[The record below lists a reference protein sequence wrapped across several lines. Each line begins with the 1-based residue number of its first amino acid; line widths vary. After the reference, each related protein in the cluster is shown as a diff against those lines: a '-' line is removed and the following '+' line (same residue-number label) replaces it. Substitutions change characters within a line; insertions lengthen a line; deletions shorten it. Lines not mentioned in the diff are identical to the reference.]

1 MLNMWPDVHMNL
13 PRARSI
19 VVKTRFKWRELEAQ
33 TDILP
38 RSALE
43 LHIEN
48 KVMYTWALRLE
59 AGSVIRS
66 YV

>member
-33 TDILP
+33 TDIQP
-38 RSALE
+38 RFLCRCTR
-43 LHIEN
+43 IEN
-48 KVMYTWALRLE
+48 NVHLGA
-59 AGSVIRS
+59 
-66 YV
+66 

>member
-48 KVMYTWALRLE
+48 KVMYT
-59 AGSVIRS
+59 
-66 YV
+66 

>member
-1 MLNMWPDVHMNL
+1 MSELQALRTTYRSGKEALLARVQAPGFS
-13 PRARSI
+13 ARS
-19 VVKTRFKWRELEAQ
+19 VHKLLRQLAAQ

-48 KVMYTWALRLE
+48 KVMYT
-59 AGSVIRS
+59 
-66 YV
+66 